1 VQPGPFRFLSK
12 EFTVKTHAPCRPNID
27 ARVAV
32 AVAVV
37 AACISLA
44 LFSAVSLT
52 LFSAAA

>member
-1 VQPGPFRFLSK
+1 MSK